1 MSDTTKL
8 LLLEAAEFFAY
19 YRCLNEPTQEEL
31 TARCDEMIDRM
42 LSAATPSPEAA
53 PQVQP
58 VAWLWQYV
66 GKDPYPRTV
75 GNGMCARMV
84 HEMDPHNPP
93 YPETWKPV
101 GPLHAAPPQPLDVQE
116 RQDRAV
122 ATPIA
127 PQWLPIESA
136 PKDGSQVIAWWE
148 AEGFDAVGVLM
159 TSWLDNSKT
168 RVPWAGWRV
177 PSMTPLPPRAKPT
190 HWMPLPDP
198 PHATPSARDC
208 DSTDSSRATSSE
220 AKQLR
225 EALDV
230 AYDVLKL
237 ARSSH
242 GNMLLSDPPQ
252 EAWKGY
258 RVDEHIARALAAIDS
273 ALSGTEENDHD

>member
-177 PSMTPLPPRAKPT
+177 PSM
-190 HWMPLPDP
+190 
-198 PHATPSARDC
+198 
-208 DSTDSSRATSSE
+208 RATSSE